1 MRTRT
6 GVKRGE
12 GGAVVALRRRLNGVH
27 RFLLMLLLLLLAIIG
42 DAAATA
48 AVQTSLRSS
57 SIDVANNWRFTPS
70 SSSSVVADGPR

>member
-27 RFLLMLLLLLLAIIG
+27 RFLLMLLLAIIG

-48 AVQTSLRSS
+48 AVQTSPRSS

>member
-27 RFLLMLLLLLLAIIG
+27 RFLLMLLLLLAIIG

-48 AVQTSLRSS
+48 AVQTSPRSS

-70 SSSSVVADGPR
+70 SSSSAVADGPR